1 MNISKQYKEIIIE
14 ELNNVAIK
22 MKESDDITEKMYFF
36 SAAYGMVHRIFNLE
50 FNPTLVLI
58 HTILNTAYSTI
69 SGRIE
74 AATRGQDRAVKIP
87 KGLFDSLQE
96 TIVDIA
102 DNISKDDENELF
114 KNLRKIANLS
124 YSTTGNGYYLFQ
136 KGMLKI

>member
-22 MKESDDITEKMYFF
+22 MKESDDLAEKMYFF

-74 AATRGQDRAVKIP
+74 AVTRGQDRAVKIP
-87 KGLFDSLQE
+87 KGLFDSLQK

-102 DNISKDDENELF
+102 DNISKDDENKLF
-114 KNLRKIANLS
+114 KNLQKIVNLS
-124 YSTTGNGYYLFQ
+124 YATTGNGYYLFQ
-136 KGMLKI
+136 KGMLRI

>member
-1 MNISKQYKEIIIE
+1 MNVSKQYKEIIIE

-22 MKESDDITEKMYFF
+22 MKESDDINEKMYFF
-36 SAAYGMVHRIFNLE
+36 SAAYSMVQRIFNLE

-58 HTILNTAYSTI
+58 HMILNTTYSTI

-74 AATRGQDRAVKIP
+74 VVKRGQDRAVKIP
-87 KGLFDSLQE
+87 KGLFDNLQE

-114 KNLRKIANLS
+114 KNLQKIANLS

>member
-96 TIVDIA
+96 TIMDIA

>member
-87 KGLFDSLQE
+87 KRLFDGLQE
-96 TIVDIA
+96 TIMDIA

-114 KNLRKIANLS
+114 KNLQKIANLG